1 DIVNNAGPSD
11 VDTAVFQNARVRYTI
26 TLNVNGSITVADST
40 AGKTGDGIDTL
51 WNIEQLQFAD
61 QLVAVATALAPAV
74 TTTPAAATGLTFGN
88 QNVNTVSA
96 SQTVTVQNTG
106 NAPLTVS
113 SLTIAGTDFTITAN
127 TCLAAPVAAGGTCTV
142 NVAFAPTAGG
152 ARSATLQIADNAA
165 GSPQGVLLR
174 GTGVA
179 PAPPPATFVFGT
191 QTVSAVS
198 DSNAAGTAEAFKVTT
213 TNSGTVSQ
221 LRVYVDAGSTGSLT
235 AGLYANSASNHPG
248 ALLTSGTL
256 AAPVAGQFNTVVV
269 PNLTVTSGTSYWIA
283 LLDSTGVVKFR
294 DSHGSGNSETNT
306 PGGLTALPG
315 GWTTG
320 GSFTDGALSAY
331 AAGTVTSPPPPPPP
345 PPGLSL
351 LVGNGATEAKVDS
364 NNAGTAEA
372 FKYVASA
379 SGSVTNLRIFLDV
392 GSTATSVRVG
402 LYSNNAGHPGTLLTT
417 GTITAPA
424 AGANNNVTVSAGA
437 VTAGQTYWIAVLAP
451 TGAGTVKF
459 RDRAGVGAGS
469 SETSS
474 STTLTGLPATWTT
487 GASFTDG
494 LMSAVGQG

>member
-1 DIVNNAGPSD
+1 VPAY
-11 VDTAVFQNARVRYTI
+11 A
-26 TLNVNGSITVADST
+26 LNESG
-40 AGKTGDGIDTL
+40 L
-51 WNIEQLQFAD
+51 
-61 QLVAVATALAPAV
+61 LVAEAEPGICRVVCFDP
-74 TTTPAAATGLTFGN
+74 N
-88 QNVNTVSA
+88 H
-96 SQTVTVQNTG
+96 
-106 NAPLTVS
+106 
-113 SLTIAGTDFTITAN
+113 SLTIAGIDFTITAN
-127 TCLAAPVAAGGTCTV
+127 TCLAASVAAGGTCTV

-198 DSNAAGTAEAFKVTT
+198 DSNAAGTAEAFKVTSAQ
-213 TNSGTVSQ
+213 SGTVSQ

-331 AAGTVTSPPPPPPP
+331 AAGTVTTPPPPPPP

-351 LVGNGATEAKVDS
+351 LVGNGTTEAQAD
-364 NNAGTAEA
+364 NNAAGRAEA
-372 FKYVASA
+372 FKTTASA
-379 SGSVTNLRIFLDV
+379 SGSVTQLRVYIDL
-392 GSTATSVRVG
+392 GNTATSVRVG
-402 LYSNNAGHPGTLLTT
+402 LYSNNPTTNRPQTLLTS
-417 GTITAPA
+417 GTISAPT
-424 AGANNNVTVSAGA
+424 AGANNNVAVTGA
-437 VTAGQTYWIAVLAP
+437 SVTAGQTYWIALLTP
-451 TGAGTVKF
+451 SGTGQVVRF
-459 RDRAGVGAGS
+459 RDRAQPSAALGQ
-469 SETSS
+469 SEWSS
-474 STTLTGLPATWTT
+474 SATLTALPATW
-487 GASFTDG
+487 ASGTQFRDG
-494 LMSAVGQG
+494 FLSAIGLG